1 MQINSETLK
10 KLRNKN
16 GLSQQTL
23 ADASGVSKKTIARI
37 ESGKEKG
44 EPRGDTVK
52 LLAKAL
58 RVKPEVLAE
67 EPESEA
73 VREQELQKY
82 GMRPVKLIL
91 DGETILA
98 YGLVADRYG
107 VE

>member
-1 MQINSETLK
+1 MRINPETLK

-37 ESGKEKG
+37 EGGKG

-58 RVKPEVLAE
+58 RVEPEVLAQ
-67 EPESEA
+67 EP
-73 VREQELQKY
+73 
-82 GMRPVKLIL
+82 
-91 DGETILA
+91 
-98 YGLVADRYG
+98 
-107 VE
+107 